1 MEHEQFMQYG
11 RGLGLWQ
18 NPRENIK
25 PKPTS
30 YFKDEPVY
38 LTPPKGEWVE
48 PIQECKKEHNPL
60 ENGVFIWTEIKGT
73 GHTFV
78 SVHEHNNASVF
89 TYGRFGRRSGIAGAV
104 GDGILNFL
112 QFEDARKYYREEL
125 YQEEAKVFII
135 TDADPVIARM
145 YFERLW
151 NSGSK
156 VKETV
161 KMGDSTKRNGR
172 TIDQYDVT
180 GVNCTTH
187 ATKGI
192 KVAGTKVFRGGY
204 TINSQINVDY
214 EEDFAIPVS
223 LRRYLDKKA
232 RINPCL
238 LLI

>member
-1 MEHEQFMQYG
+1 M
-11 RGLGLWQ
+11 
-18 NPRENIK
+18 
-25 PKPTS
+25 
-30 YFKDEPVY
+30 
-38 LTPPKGEWVE
+38 
-48 PIQECKKEHNPL
+48 
-60 ENGVFIWTEIKGT
+60 
-73 GHTFV
+73 
-78 SVHEHNNASVF
+78 
-89 TYGRFGRRSGIAGAV
+89 
-104 GDGILNFL
+104 

-204 TINSQINVDY
+204 TIKSQINVDY

-223 LRRYLDKKA
+223 LRRYLDKKSKDKSMLVVDMTREFKKQYPNIDNYIPISEDA
-232 RINPCL
+232 IMRGVSEVISGIGNISPYSGGTVGGL
-238 LLI
+238 FGGAYDVNK